1 MTLHAWTPWALAVV
15 VTGWVAAVL
24 TAPVLS
30 AWPAAFVYGVS
41 SLVCHQLPERSFHWG
56 AAQLAV
62 CARCTGIYVGAAL
75 ATVAAAAVAPARLM
89 RLRPHVREMLVA
101 GAVPTIV
108 TVLAEWAGVWTPS
121 HAARFAAGLP
131 LGASVLA
138 TVAAASFVALRC
150 ADTLHYDGCLPRP
163 DASPPPRRP

>member
-1 MTLHAWTPWALAVV
+1 MI

-24 TAPVLS
+24 TAPVLPS
-30 AWPAAFVYGVS
+30 WPAAFVYGVS

-75 ATVAAAAVAPARLM
+75 ATIVAAAVAPARLTQ
-89 RLRPHVREMLVA
+89 LRPHVREMLFV
-101 GAVPTIV
+101 GAAPTIV

-121 HAARFAAGLP
+121 HAVRLAAGLP

-138 TVAAASFVALRC
+138 TVAAASFVALRR

-163 DASPPPRRP
+163 DAPSPPRRP